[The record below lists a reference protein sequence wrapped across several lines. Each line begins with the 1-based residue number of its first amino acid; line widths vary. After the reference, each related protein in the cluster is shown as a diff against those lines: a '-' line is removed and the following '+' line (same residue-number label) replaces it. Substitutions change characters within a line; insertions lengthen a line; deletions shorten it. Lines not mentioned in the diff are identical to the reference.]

1 MAHPK
6 RKQSKTR
13 TAKRRTHDKAVA
25 PTIALCPNCGAW
37 HIYLAVCG
45 ECGYYRGKQ
54 AIVMNDEAAQ

>member
-25 PTIALCPNCGAW
+25 PTLALCPNCGSW
-37 HIYLAVCG
+37 HISRNVCG
-45 ECGYYRGKQ
+45 VCGYNRGKI
-54 AIVMNDEAAQ
+54 AIEKGAAV